1 MKPSA
6 VFFSSVPR
14 VQEPGACPGAQQT
27 HPGLREPGG
36 ARVRELPQAEGNA
49 EEAGQARHWRVH
61 GSQSG
66 GNQGQFLRMHVRVC
80 SVFIELSLEGDSKF
94 YFFQFICWASI
105 FSSSVIIVHAVCF
118 SYQNNF
124 YRWFDGIKW
133 SRSPPLPKNM
143 KMPPK
148 FGTIL
153 LWM

>member
-27 HPGLREPGG
+27 HPGLREPGS

-49 EEAGQARHWRVH
+49 EEAGQARHRHVH

-66 GNQGQFLRMHVRVC
+66 GNQGMFLCPRVCVC

-94 YFFQFICWASI
+94 YFFQFICRASI
-105 FSSSVIIVHAVCF
+105 FSSSVIIVHAVC
-118 SYQNNF
+118 
-124 YRWFDGIKW
+124 
-133 SRSPPLPKNM
+133 L
-143 KMPPK
+143 
-148 FGTIL
+148 
-153 LWM
+153 